1 MAKPVCAI
9 FGVGPGNGM
18 ACARKFDG
26 EGHAVALCSRNGDAM
41 REAAGTL
48 ANGQGYACDVTDG
61 AMCLSAIEEISS
73 TLGPVDTLIYNAGS
87 AAWGNAD
94 SLTGENLLA
103 DFDVNAL
110 GLFNAAKSVLPAMRA
125 NGRGTIVVIG
135 ASAALRGRP
144 NSISF
149 AAAKSAQRSIA
160 QSLARQLGPEGIH
173 VGYLVLDGVVGLE
186 STRRAMPDKPDAF
199 FLSASGVADAAFML
213 TQQEKQA
220 WSFEVDLRPYC
231 ENW

>member
-18 ACARKFDG
+18 ACARKFDS
-26 EGHAVALCSRNGDAM
+26 EGHTVALCSRNGDAM
-41 REAAGTL
+41 REAASTL
-48 ANGQGYACDVTDG
+48 KNSRGFACDVSDE
-61 AMCLSAIEEISS
+61 AAIRSAVEEISG

-94 SLTGENLLA
+94 RLSKENLRS

-110 GLFNAAKSVLPAMRA
+110 GLFTAAKSVLPAMRA
-125 NGRGTIVVIG
+125 NGRGTIIVIG

-144 NSISF
+144 DSISF

-173 VGYLVLDGVVGLE
+173 VCYLVLDGVVGLE
-186 STRRAMPDKPDAF
+186 TTRLAMPDKPDEF
-199 FLSASGVADAAFML
+199 FLSASGVAEAAFML
-213 TQQEKQA
+213 SQQDRQA
-220 WSFEVDLRPYC
+220 WSFEVDLRPFG